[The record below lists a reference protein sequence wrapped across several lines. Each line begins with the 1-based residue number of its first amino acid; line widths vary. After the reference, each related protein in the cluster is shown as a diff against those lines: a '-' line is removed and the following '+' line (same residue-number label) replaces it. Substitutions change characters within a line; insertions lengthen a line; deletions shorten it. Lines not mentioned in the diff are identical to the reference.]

1 MARMLYVDIVVS
13 NAFCGVEFMHLSEGS
28 SMNLRALLTFV
39 ATADSGGLGR
49 ASERLHVSQ
58 PAASRQIDALEAE
71 FGVPLFQ
78 RAGRRLQLTS
88 EGEDLL
94 RQSRRLLAD
103 ADLLAERARALK
115 SGQVGTLRVAASTQ
129 MISSLL
135 APFLPRYRDRHP
147 GIEVQ
152 LIEGG
157 RAQQYSRLER
167 GEIHMATM
175 AIRDGRFVG
184 RLLGPI
190 HVLAV
195 LPKKHPLGR
204 RAVMEITELAEEPLL
219 LMQPGYGARE
229 WFDAACETAHVVP
242 RVLMEGTTAYTLL
255 ELAAVGYG
263 IAVVNST
270 ALIRNPELRAVAL
283 VNRGASIGQWT
294 SVCWDPQRLMPP
306 YGEPFIEELVSYA
319 RRAFPGRAFFRR
331 APELARP
338 NEPRP

>member
-1 MARMLYVDIVVS
+1 
-13 NAFCGVEFMHLSEGS
+13 
-28 SMNLRALLTFV
+28 MNLRSLRTFV

-78 RAGRRLQLTS
+78 RVGRRLQLTS

-115 SGQVGTLRVAASTQ
+115 GGQAGTLRVAAAPQ

-147 GIEVQ
+147 GIDVR
-152 LIEGG
+152 LIEGS
-157 RAQQYSRLER
+157 ATQQRSHLDCGEVHVAIMPARDDSRFA
-167 GEIHMATM
+167 H
-175 AIRDGRFVG
+175 
-184 RLLGPI
+184 RLLGPV
-190 HVLAV
+190 HGLAV
-195 LPKKHPLGR
+195 LPKKHRLGR
-204 RAVMEITELAEEPLL
+204 RAVIEITELAEEPLL
-219 LMQPGYGARE
+219 LMQRGYGLRE

-242 RVLMEGTTAYTLL
+242 RVLMEGTNAYTLI

-263 IAVVNST
+263 VAVVGST
-270 ALIRNPELRAVAL
+270 SLIRNPELRAVAL
-283 VNRGASIGQWT
+283 VNRGVSIGQWS

-306 YGEPFIEELVSYA
+306 YGERFIDELAAYCRHSY
-319 RRAFPGRAFFRR
+319 PGREFFRR
-331 APELARP
+331 APALARP
-338 NEPRP
+338 QLPPRQR